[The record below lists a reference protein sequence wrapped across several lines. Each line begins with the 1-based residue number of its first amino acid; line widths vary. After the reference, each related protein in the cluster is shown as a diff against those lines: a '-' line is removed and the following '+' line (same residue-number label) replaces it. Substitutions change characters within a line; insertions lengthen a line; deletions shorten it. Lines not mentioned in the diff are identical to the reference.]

1 MRAERERVA
10 AAAVNAAVGIAR
22 DHGLRV
28 DDPVVLH
35 DLFSVR
41 VHLRPAPVVARI
53 PTWVTRLRSGSEAL
67 VREIDVATY
76 LAGAGAP
83 VVAPSAE
90 VPPGP
95 HHRDGY
101 DVSFWTYAAPDPDR
115 TATATDC
122 AAMLPDLHTALR
134 GYPGELPPLAHGPAE
149 VHRWLATLDTH
160 DHGLGA
166 DDIALLHRAARRLAP
181 LLDAPGQP
189 LHGDAHAGNL
199 LATRGRLLWIDLE
212 EVCLGPLEWDLATIG
227 EDVAMPA
234 GTDADR
240 LVACRQ
246 LRALQVV
253 LCLAHLR
260 DAFADLPGWD
270 DAMRGMLPTVN

>member
-1 MRAERERVA
+1 MNAERERVR
-10 AAAVNAAVGIAR
+10 AAAVAAAVGIAH
-22 DHGLRV
+22 DHGV
-28 DDPVVLH
+28 AVEDPVVLH

-53 PTWVTRLRSGSEAL
+53 PTWVTRLRSGTDAL
-67 VREIDVATY
+67 AREIDVATY

-90 VPPGP
+90 LPPGP

-101 DVSFWTYAAPDPDR
+101 DVTFWTYARPDPDR
-115 TATATDC
+115 TATAEDC
-122 AAMLPDLHTALR
+122 AAMLPDLHAALR
-134 GYPGELPPLAHGPAE
+134 GYPDELPALANGPAE
-149 VHRWLATLDTH
+149 VHRWLATLDTR

-166 DDIALLHRAARRLAP
+166 DDIAALHRAAHHLAP

-212 EVCLGPLEWDLATIG
+212 EVCRGPLEWDLATIG
-227 EDVAMPA
+227 EPVAFP
-234 GTDADR
+234 DADPDR
-240 LVACRQ
+240 LAACGQ
-246 LRALQVV
+246 LRTLQVV

-270 DAMRGMLPTVN
+270 DAIRSMLPTVS